1 MIAAAMTGGD
11 IVVENVLTEHQ
22 KPLIAKLR
30 EAGEQLR
37 RCRQSTCGRWRKA

>member
-11 IVVENVLTEHQ
+11 VVVENVLPEHQ

-30 EAGEQLR
+30 EQVL
-37 RCRQSTCGRWRKA
+37 W